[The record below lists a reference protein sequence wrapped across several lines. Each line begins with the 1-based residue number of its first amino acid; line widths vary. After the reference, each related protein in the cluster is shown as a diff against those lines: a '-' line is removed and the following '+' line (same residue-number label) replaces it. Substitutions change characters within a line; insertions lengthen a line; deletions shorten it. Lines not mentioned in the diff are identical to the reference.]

1 MPVAASLRAP
11 LILLAA
17 VALAYSSAVIG
28 GFQFDDFNVIV
39 DNLAVT
45 HWPPDLSG
53 LRPLLKL
60 SYAINWALGEG
71 PAGFHAFNVLVH
83 WLNSVL
89 VLALGLRLS
98 HQHLPAED
106 ASYAAL
112 VAALLFA
119 LHPAHT
125 EAVTYV
131 SGRSSSLMTC
141 FYLASLLGYAHGRSL
156 NSRRWMWAVSPL
168 LFGMALL
175 TKEAAVTLPLALLLW
190 DRCCTADRATRLPWW
205 QLQWVHWTLLLCAV
219 GAGSLHAGYAEM
231 LLPSLTMDTLRT
243 QVHGVAYLTSR
254 WIQLDGMNIDPDL
267 RRQDAWSVALVAQSL
282 GIAALFVAG
291 ARCMRR
297 RPWLG
302 FGLIWFFIQLLPGNT
317 LILRWDVA
325 NERQLYL
332 AGIGLLMAV
341 GIEWVRLAQRRSP
354 RVATCALGALLAVLA
369 AFTWSRNLD
378 YRSEVALWEDTVR
391 KSPAKARAHNN
402 LGEAYRL
409 AGSADMARAS
419 FQRALALDP
428 GYLLARN
435 NLNALDSPTAN
446 RSSPPAAAVTPD

>member
-1 MPVAASLRAP
+1 MPAAASLRAP

-17 VALAYSSAVIG
+17 VALAYSSAAIG

-39 DNLAVT
+39 DNPAVT
-45 HWPPDLSG
+45 NWPPDLSG

-60 SYAINWALGEG
+60 SYAINWTLGAD
-71 PAGFHAFNVLVH
+71 PCGFHAFNVLVH
-83 WLNSVL
+83 WLNSLL

-98 HQHLPAED
+98 DQYVSRED
-106 ASYAAL
+106 ASQAAL

-119 LHPAHT
+119 LHPVHT

-131 SGRSSSLMTC
+131 SGRSSSLMAC

-156 NSRRWMWAVSPL
+156 NSRLWMWAVSPL
-168 LFGMALL
+168 LFAAALL

-190 DRCCTADRATRLPWW
+190 DRCCPAGPATRRPWW
-205 QLQWVHWTLLLCAV
+205 QLQWVHWALLLCAFG
-219 GAGSLHAGYAEM
+219 GASLHAGYAEM
-231 LLPSLTMDTLRT
+231 LLPDLTTDTLRT
-243 QVHGVAYLTSR
+243 QVHGVAYLASR
-254 WIQLDGMNIDPDL
+254 WIQLDGLNIDPDL
-267 RRQDAWSVALVAQSL
+267 RRQNAWNAALIAQSL
-282 GIAALFVAG
+282 GIAALLLAG
-291 ARCMRR
+291 ARSLRC

-302 FGLIWFFIQLLPGNT
+302 FGLLWFFIQLLPGNT
-317 LILRWDVA
+317 IILRWDVA

-332 AGIGLLMAV
+332 AGIGLFMAA
-341 GIEWVRLAQRRSP
+341 GIEWVRFAQRKSRQ
-354 RVATCALGALLAVLA
+354 VATLALGALFVVLA

-409 AGSADMARAS
+409 AGSPDMARAS

-435 NLNALDSPTAN
+435 NLNALDSPTAD
-446 RSSPPAAAVTPD
+446 RSTRAAVAATPD